1 MLNYLKTK
9 DSNERTTPCSN
20 KTEESNS
27 QLLPDSLPE
36 NLANADCF
44 KESNES
50 EVPVFHLSRAS
61 RAENDGSSPHYR
73 HAENQKNEA
82 VAVENSAIYAKCDDE
97 VITHEM
103 GVTDDYILYSPC
115 TYQTKRF

>member
-20 KTEESNS
+20 KTEKSNS

-44 KESNES
+44 EERNES
-50 EVPVFHLSRAS
+50 EVPVFDLSRM
-61 RAENDGSSPHYR
+61 
-73 HAENQKNEA
+73 QKTKKNLAAA
-82 VAVENSAIYAKCDDE
+82 VKNPAIYQWRLVNRAFWAMPPQEKLKK
-97 VITHEM
+97 M
-103 GVTDDYILYSPC
+103 KKY
-115 TYQTKRF
+115 

>member
-1 MLNYLKTK
+1 MKERRHVAIKQKNLILNYYQIVFPKTWQH
-9 DSNERTTPCSN
+9 DN
-20 KTEESNS
+20 
-27 QLLPDSLPE
+27 
-36 NLANADCF
+36 CF
-44 KESNES
+44 KERNES
-50 EVPVFHLSRAS
+50 EVSVFDLSRAS
-61 RAENDGSSPHYR
+61 RAENDGSLPHYR

-97 VITHEM
+97 VITHEI

>member
-44 KESNES
+44 EERNES
-50 EVPVFHLSRAS
+50 EVPVFDLS

-97 VITHEM
+97 VITHEIR
-103 GVTDDYILYSPC
+103 VTDDNILYSPC
-115 TYQTKRF
+115 AYQTKILT

>member
-1 MLNYLKTK
+1 MIGGQESEISKEKENKQLSSFMLNYLKTK
-9 DSNERTTPCSN
+9 DNNERTTPSSN

-44 KESNES
+44 EERNES
-50 EVPVFHLSRAS
+50 EVPVFDLSRAS

-73 HAENQKNEA
+73 HAENQKN
-82 VAVENSAIYAKCDDE
+82 
-97 VITHEM
+97 
-103 GVTDDYILYSPC
+103 
-115 TYQTKRF
+115 

>member
-9 DSNERTTPCSN
+9 DSNERTTPCRN

-44 KESNES
+44 EERNES
-50 EVPVFHLSRAS
+50 EVPVFDLS

-82 VAVENSAIYAKCDDE
+82 AALENSAIYVKCDDE
-97 VITHEM
+97 VITHEI

-115 TYQTKRF
+115 AYQTKRF

>member
-9 DSNERTTPCSN
+9 DSNGRTTPCSN
-20 KTEESNS
+20 KTESNS

-44 KESNES
+44 EERNES
-50 EVPVFHLSRAS
+50 EVPVFDLSRAS

-73 HAENQKNEA
+73 HAESQKN
-82 VAVENSAIYAKCDDE
+82 
-97 VITHEM
+97 
-103 GVTDDYILYSPC
+103 
-115 TYQTKRF
+115 

>member
-36 NLANADCF
+36 NLANADWI
-44 KESNES
+44 
-50 EVPVFHLSRAS
+50 VSRKWMKAKDQFLICLAQKMMD
-61 RAENDGSSPHYR
+61 RR
-73 HAENQKNEA
+73 HIIGMQKTKKMKRLQ
-82 VAVENSAIYAKCDDE
+82 SK
-97 VITHEM
+97 
-103 GVTDDYILYSPC
+103 ILLFMPNVMM
-115 TYQTKRF
+115 K